1 MSKEIEEATRDLYV
15 RLRRLNGWTSSVDQF
30 KWAEYLENNPRGI
43 LILLDPLQGV
53 TRKIRPL
60 IEARTRKRVLQQ
72 TIKYIDGN

>member
-1 MSKEIEEATRDLYV
+1 MSKEIEATRNLYA
-15 RLRRLNGWTSSVDQF
+15 RLRGMNGISSSINIYM
-30 KWAEYLENNPRGI
+30 WENYLHSNPRGI
-43 LILLDPLQGV
+43 LILLDLLQGV